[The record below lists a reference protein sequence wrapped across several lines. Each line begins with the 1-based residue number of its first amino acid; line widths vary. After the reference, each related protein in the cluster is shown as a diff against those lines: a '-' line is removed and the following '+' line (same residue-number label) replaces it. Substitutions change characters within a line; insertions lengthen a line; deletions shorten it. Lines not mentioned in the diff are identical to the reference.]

1 MTLAA
6 RGAGGDRPA
15 PEAPRPRGPR
25 RALLPIGIGLAAL
38 ALALLAQQVFDPFRT
53 DVPLCLVHR
62 LTGLDCPGCGA
73 TRAVHA
79 LLDGDL
85 PLALRNNVLIVVALP
100 IAGAGLVLWAVRRVQ
115 GRVLGPPPP
124 AVLVTLAVLALV
136 FAVLRNLQ
144 AFWFIAPTTLVGA

>member
-6 RGAGGDRPA
+6 RGAGGDLPA

-100 IAGAGLVLWAVRRVQ
+100 IAGAGLV
-115 GRVLGPPPP
+115 P
-124 AVLVTLAVLALV
+124 LARLAPV